1 MVNAY
6 GSNTVLGAQRG
17 RTAFSGPI
25 RVNTFRGHNDRFG
38 SNVGRSSHHLSPIT
52 NPGFQTAAV
61 NGGAYQTPVSNNAVY
76 RPAANNAVYQG
87 NQNTNVYR
95 GQTQFQ
101 DPRLGEL
108 SRYNIFYF
116 TTDTQLYDR
125 TRWLRFDV
133 IRITNYHS

>member
-6 GSNTVLGAQRG
+6 GSNTVLGVQR
-17 RTAFSGPI
+17 RPTAFSGPI
-25 RVNTFRGHNDRFG
+25 RVNSFRGHNDRFG
-38 SNVGRSSHHLSPIT
+38 SNVGRSPHS
-52 NPGFQTAAV
+52 GFQTAAV

-76 RPAANNAVYQG
+76 TPAANNAVYQG

-116 TTDTQLYDR
+116 ITDTQL
-125 TRWLRFDV
+125 
-133 IRITNYHS
+133 